1 MLRNYLKI
9 AWRNLKKHK
18 LYALI
23 NMIGLGAGLGFALL
37 IGAYV
42 WTELQVNQ
50 QLKNPKQQ
58 YLIRS
63 VWKNANQGFELAT
76 AGPLA
81 KELYVN
87 YPNLVAS
94 YYRYDGVTSN
104 VCMGD
109 KCFRESLQIG
119 DSTFISMY
127 GFKLSEGDAATALNQ
142 PYTAVITASTAEKY
156 FGKNPAL
163 GKILSVENF
172 SGGKHDFLI
181 TGVLEDAG
189 YNSVSRLIDD
199 YPTSIFVSDKNLQFF
214 GRNMDWSNPFIVNYI
229 ELKPGVSPK
238 DLDGPIRQQ
247 ISQNAH
253 PFIAANM
260 KTELMPL
267 SELHLQANK
276 GLIRK
281 MLYALSAIAVFILF
295 MAAINFVNMSV
306 SRASTRMREIGVRKV
321 AGGRRWQLIMQFMTE
336 SVVITTFSMIIAL
349 VVYMLVKDLAE
360 SILGRDLPAL
370 TSFPL
375 HFAAYIPLGILVIGL
390 LAGIYPALVLSSL
403 PSVEALK
410 GKLQSVKEN
419 KWLRRGLVGFQF
431 ATAVIV
437 FVGALVIAS
446 QVRFFFG
453 NNLGYDKEY
462 VISAQVP
469 RDWTTAGVNKM
480 EHVRRQLTAL
490 PQVQSV
496 SLSYEVPDGNNSGS
510 ISVYRAGSDSTQAIT
525 SVVLNTDEY
534 FAPTYSIPMAAGNFY
549 QEGAVTDS
557 TRMVINATQARALG
571 WTNAEEAIG
580 ARLRIAG
587 DPVIYTVAG
596 VTRDFHFGSMQQAIQ
611 PISFIHVSRGLIFRF
626 LSIRLKPGQT
636 SQAIADLQRQW
647 TALMPG
653 TAFEYK
659 FMDDTLRKLYKTE
672 LQLKQASQLA
682 TGLSILIVLLG
693 VLGLVSLSIQRR
705 TREVGIRK
713 VLGAS
718 VSSIV
723 LLFIKEFAG
732 IMWIA
737 VLLAC
742 PVAWWLMNGW
752 LNDYT
757 YRIALSAEPFLMAF
771 AALGGI
777 TMLLIVVQTIRT
789 GLSNPVKAIRT

>member
-1 MLRNYLKI
+1 
-9 AWRNLKKHK
+9 
-18 LYALI
+18 
-23 NMIGLGAGLGFALL
+23 MIGLGAGIGFALL

-58 YLIRS
+58 YLIKS
-63 VWKNANQGFELAT
+63 KWKNANQGYELAT

-119 DSTFISMY
+119 DSTFINMY
-127 GFKLSEGDAATALNQ
+127 GFKLKEGNAATALNE

-156 FGKNPAL
+156 FGKKPAVGQL
-163 GKILSVENF
+163 LSVENF
-172 SGGKHDFLI
+172 SGGKHDFLV
-181 TGVLEDAG
+181 TGVLDDAG

-199 YPTSIFVSDKNLQFF
+199 YPASVFVSDKNLQFF
-214 GRNMDWSNPFIVNYI
+214 GRNMDWNNPFIVNYI

-238 DLDGPIRQQ
+238 DLVGPIRQQ
-247 ISQNAH
+247 VSQNAH

-260 KTELMPL
+260 KAELVPL
-267 SELHLQANK
+267 SQLHLQANN
-276 GLIRK
+276 GLVKK
-281 MLYALSAIAVFILF
+281 MLYALSTIAIFILF

-321 AGGRRWQLIMQFMTE
+321 AGGRRWQLITQFMTE
-336 SVVITTFSMIIAL
+336 SIVLTTFSMVIAL
-349 VVYMLVKDLAE
+349 VVYTLVKDMAE
-360 SILGRDLPAL
+360 SMLGRELPAL
-370 TSFPL
+370 TGFPFY
-375 HFAAYIPLGILVIGL
+375 FAFYIPVIILMIGL
-390 LAGIYPALVLSSL
+390 LAGVYPALVLSSL

-437 FVGALVIAS
+437 FVGALIIAS

-453 NNLGYDKEY
+453 SNLGYDKEY
-462 VISAQVP
+462 VVSAQVP

-480 EHVRRQLTAL
+480 EHLRRQLAAL
-490 PQVQSV
+490 PQVQSA

-510 ISVYRAGSDSTQAIT
+510 ISVYRAGGDSTQAIT

-534 FAPTYSIPMAAGNFY
+534 FASTYSIPMAAGRFY
-549 QEGAVTDS
+549 QDGAVTDN

-571 WTNAEEAIG
+571 WADAADAIG
-580 ARLRIAG
+580 GRLRIAG
-587 DPVIYTVAG
+587 DPVVYTIAG

-611 PISFIHVSRGLIFRF
+611 PISFIHLNRGLIFRF
-626 LSIRLKPGQT
+626 LSIRLKPGHT
-636 SQAIADLQRQW
+636 SQAIAELQRQW
-647 TALMPG
+647 TSLMPG

-659 FMDDTLRKLYKTE
+659 FMDDTLRKMYKTE

-693 VLGLVSLSIQRR
+693 VIGLVSLSIQRR

-732 IMWIA
+732 IMWVA

-757 YRIALSAEPFLMAF
+757 YRITISPQPFLLAF
-771 AALGGI
+771 ATLAGI
-777 TMLLIVVQTIRT
+777 TMLLIIVQTIRT
-789 GLSNPVKAIRT
+789 GLSNPVKSIRA